1 MTLVMLAALAGCS
14 GMEVLDDSPVSVSF
28 RYDGVSATMDDVTA
42 AANRLCAAHG
52 KIAQLRSS
60 ETKGVIE
67 HYAHFNC
74 VSR

>member
-1 MTLVMLAALAGCS
+1 MT
-14 GMEVLDDSPVSVSF
+14 VLEDSPESVSI
-28 RYDGVSATMDDVTA
+28 RYDGVSATDEDVAA

-52 KIAQLRSS
+52 KIAHLRSS

-74 VSR
+74 MSR